1 MYDGGITLRSG
12 RRGFAVY
19 RDGKVVAQYTAIGRL
34 LLRRHHITV
43 WQERICHL
51 SGREGG
57 RAVYVYWEIITIFR
71 SINRNL
77 DKLMN
82 TKKLIVFLLWAFL
95 PMVIVGL
102 VMHFSGASAV
112 GLPEESSAIDPLA
125 AMKGLLFSAGAMLI
139 PLLAVIFTQL
149 IFKEPVLKN
158 LGISFK
164 LNRWWWIGWLLMPVI
179 AFAVLGVT
187 LLMPGAKWTPNSEM
201 MQSAIA
207 SMPEGFGIWGVIA
220 VTMISGLLNGITIN
234 AVFAFGEEIAWRG
247 FLMKEFKGRKF
258 LTAALWI
265 GIIWGFWHA
274 PIILN
279 GHNYPQ
285 HPVAGVFMMVAFCL
299 LFTPMLMYFRQK
311 SGSVIVPAIMHGTF
325 NAVVGISAVVVTPAN
340 DLLYG
345 GPGLAGFIV
354 LLMMDVCLYLYDRY
368 FSKERVFASLL

>member
-1 MYDGGITLRSG
+1 
-12 RRGFAVY
+12 
-19 RDGKVVAQYTAIGRL
+19 
-34 LLRRHHITV
+34 
-43 WQERICHL
+43 
-51 SGREGG
+51 
-57 RAVYVYWEIITIFR
+57 
-71 SINRNL
+71 
-77 DKLMN
+77 MN

-112 GLPEESSAIDPLA
+112 GLQEEPSTIDPLA
-125 AMKGLLFSAGAMLI
+125 AIKFSAGAMLI

-164 LNRWWWIGWLLMPVI
+164 FNRWWWIGWLLMPVI

-187 LLMPGAKWTPNSEM
+187 LLMPGAQWTPDSEM
-201 MQSAIA
+201 MQSAIV
-207 SMPEGFGIWGVIA
+207 SMPEGIGVWGIIA
-220 VTMISGLLNGITIN
+220 ITTVSGLISGITIN

-247 FLMKEFKGRKF
+247 FLMKEFKGKKF
-258 LTAALWI
+258 LLAALWI
-265 GIIWGFWHA
+265 GIIWGLWHT

-285 HPVAGVFMMVAFCL
+285 HPMAGVFMMVVFCL
-299 LFTPMLMYFRQK
+299 LLTPMLMYFRQK

-325 NAVVGISAVVVTPAN
+325 NAVVGISAAVVTPAN
-340 DLLYG
+340 DL
-345 GPGLAGFIV
+345 LAGFIV

-368 FSKERVFASLL
+368 FSKERVFASVL